1 MNYVETEVNNWLATG
16 AQDQNFSSD
25 DVWEADFDV
34 DRQIVYSKL
43 GAYTKVFLRPEKF
56 VKRFY
61 HTVYPLPIEE
71 WHCKEEIK
79 LYDDF
84 CTMDLTLDVRFQA
97 TLNYALNNIEL
108 LAELNEHIKDA
119 YHGLVIDIVNRELL
133 NLSDGSWVQE
143 GLDAVEKRIS
153 LSISEMLVLQN
164 IQSQVIC
171 KLRPSFE
178 EFPDVKFAK
187 ESVYLGVLKKSFE
200 FSEQQKEELFRQ
212 QQEQEKQKI
221 EHKRQQLKQLSE
233 IAELDLERQAIQA
246 ESNRQVL
253 EEKEQQQRQQSEIKK
268 RLHADKIK
276 HNNLLKDMTLVVEL
290 EENEKQQERLR
301 VSEEQEKI
309 ELISLHKK
317 LKARELKAEL
327 EEYELEQA
335 SWREAKNKTHI
346 EELDLKHRQRQLE
359 FETDVSYK
367 KRYEQ
372 KRLAMQEES
381 FDFRKKAD
389 KYLKREIELL
399 ELEKK
404 RVALELSIKKEKD
417 EEKRRTNRDVE

>member
-1 MNYVETEVNNWLATG
+1 
-16 AQDQNFSSD
+16 
-25 DVWEADFDV
+25 
-34 DRQIVYSKL
+34 
-43 GAYTKVFLRPEKF
+43 
-56 VKRFY
+56 
-61 HTVYPLPIEE
+61 
-71 WHCKEEIK
+71 
-79 LYDDF
+79 
-84 CTMDLTLDVRFQA
+84 
-97 TLNYALNNIEL
+97 
-108 LAELNEHIKDA
+108 
-119 YHGLVIDIVNRELL
+119 
-133 NLSDGSWVQE
+133 
-143 GLDAVEKRIS
+143 
-153 LSISEMLVLQN
+153 MLVLQN

-417 EEKRRTNRDVE
+417 EEKRITNQDVE

>member
-1 MNYVETEVNNWLATG
+1 MNYAEIEVDNWLATG
-16 AQDQNFSSD
+16 AQDQNFSSED
-25 DVWEADFDV
+25 IWEADFDA
-34 DRQIVYSKL
+34 DRQIVHSKL

-56 VKRFY
+56 IKRFY

-71 WHCKEEIK
+71 WHCHDLIK

-119 YHGLVIDIVNRELL
+119 YHGLVMDIVNRELL

-143 GLDAVEKRIS
+143 GLGAVEKRIC
-153 LSISEMLVLQN
+153 LSISEMLILQN

-171 KLRPSFE
+171 KLRPAFE
-178 EFPDVKFAK
+178 EFPDVRFAK
-187 ESVYLGVLKKSFE
+187 ENVYLGVLKKSFE
-200 FSEQQKEELFRQ
+200 FSEQQKQELFRQ

-221 EHKRQQLKQLSE
+221 EHKRQQLKQMTE
-233 IAELDLERQAIQA
+233 VAELDLERQAIQA
-246 ESNRQVL
+246 ETNRRLL
-253 EEKEQQQRQQSEIKK
+253 EEKVHHQQEQSEIKK
-268 RLHADKIK
+268 KLHAEKIK
-276 HNNLLKDMTLVVEL
+276 HNNQLKEMTQVAEL
-290 EENEKQQERLR
+290 EENEKQQAKLR
-301 VSEEQEKI
+301 DSEEQEKI
-309 ELISLHKK
+309 ELIALHKK
-317 LKARELKAEL
+317 LKVRELKAEL
-327 EEYELEQA
+327 EEYEMEQA
-335 SWREAKNKTHI
+335 SWREAKNKTHTDN
-346 EELDLKHRQRQLE
+346 LDLKHRQKQLE

-381 FDFRKKAD
+381 FAFRKKAD
-389 KYLKREIELL
+389 TYLKREIELL

-404 RVALELSIKKEKD
+404 RVALELSIKKEKE
-417 EEKRRTNRDVE
+417 EEKQINREIEE